1 MSTIQSIFWPNV
13 ILNDKLCLWIG
24 HVLRMEPPAIPSH
37 RAMDSILE
45 KSKRKT
51 KRDLGMNSREKDV
64 GRQSQLGRA
73 NNES

>member
-1 MSTIQSIFWPNV
+1 
-13 ILNDKLCLWIG
+13 
-24 HVLRMEPPAIPSH
+24 MEPPATPSH